1 MEHSMGL
8 FCVNLHFRTT
18 DDKALSDALGRRG
31 VSRYRVVPAKS
42 GWTSLYEEQA
52 SEQDDRR
59 IRDLAGG
66 LSEDLHVP
74 AVAFMVH
81 DSDIACYWLFDN
93 GQLLDEYNSDPG
105 YFDTDAD
112 GPPSPSGGRTDVL
125 VRYCQPGVRQDELA
139 AMLSRETVRA
149 TTFAE
154 DLIRRL
160 AKALGID
167 RKLAIADYRD
177 VAGDDGRNDDDD
189 DDGGPSRAP
198 LQPGLLERLAKRF
211 GFEQSSA

>member
-66 LSEDLHVP
+66 LSEDLQVP
-74 AVAFMVH
+74 AIAFLVH
-81 DSDIACYWLFDN
+81 DSDIACYWLFD
-93 GQLLDEYNSDPG
+93 GGRLLDEYNSCPD
-105 YFDTDAD
+105 YFDDGATDD
-112 GPPSPSGGRTDVL
+112 GSPSLR
-125 VRYCQPGVRQDELA
+125 
-139 AMLSRETVRA
+139 
-149 TTFAE
+149 
-154 DLIRRL
+154 
-160 AKALGID
+160 
-167 RKLAIADYRD
+167 
-177 VAGDDGRNDDDD
+177 
-189 DDGGPSRAP
+189 
-198 LQPGLLERLAKRF
+198 PGLDLEILTEGRCLRLPQDRPGPGPERGIARRA
-211 GFEQSSA
+211 Q